1 MREPAFWWRSPSW
14 MSRLLAPLG
23 SLYGAISGYR
33 MLRKGHRS
41 AGPVICVGNYSLG
54 GAGKTPT
61 VIALIKLLRSAGE
74 TPVVLS
80 RGYGGRLAGPVRVDG
95 EAHTAADVGD
105 EPLLL
110 ASSAPVIV
118 SRDRVAGA
126 DAAQKAGASVI
137 VMDDGFQNPSLQ
149 KDVSL
154 IVIDSH
160 RGIGN
165 AGVFPSGPLR
175 APLAVQLDRT
185 DVLIVSGDGAA
196 AGRLAEEVEARGGLN
211 LRAHIVPDGDAV
223 ASLRGKRML
232 AFAGIG
238 DPQRF
243 FATLTA
249 SGLDVAET
257 RAFDDHHPFTVAEID
272 RLIEDAHKTSLRLVT
287 TEKDFVRLR
296 GIATDIASVQPFPI
310 TLAFDD
316 EIVLRHFIALR
327 LVKAR
332 EQIPR

>member
-41 AGPVICVGNYSLG
+41 AVPVICVGNYSLG

-110 ASSAPVIV
+110 ARSAPVIV

-126 DAAQKAGASVI
+126 EAAQKAGASVI

-165 AGVFPSGPLR
+165 AGVFPAGPLR

-185 DVLIVSGDGAA
+185 DVLIASGDGVA
-196 AGRLAEEVEARGGLN
+196 AGKLAEEVEARGGLN

-243 FATLTA
+243 FATLSA

-257 RAFDDHHPFTVAEID
+257 RAFDDHHPFTAAEID
-272 RLIEDAHKTSLRLVT
+272 RLTENARKTSLTLVT

-296 GIATDIASVQPFPI
+296 GIATDIASVQPFPV

-316 EIVLRHFIALR
+316 ETVLRHFIALR

-332 EQIPR
+332 EQR

>member
-41 AGPVICVGNYSLG
+41 AVPVICVGNYSLG

-80 RGYGGRLAGPVRVDG
+80 RGYGGRLTGPVRVDA
-95 EAHTAADVGD
+95 EAHTAVDVGD

-110 ASSAPVIV
+110 ARLAPVIV

-126 DAAQKAGASVI
+126 EAAQKAGASVI

-175 APLAVQLDRT
+175 ATLAVQLDRT

-196 AGRLAEEVEARGGLN
+196 AGKLAEEVEARGGLN
-211 LRAHIVPDGDAV
+211 LRAHVVPDGDAV

-272 RLIEDAHKTSLRLVT
+272 RLIEDARKTSLTLVT

-296 GIATDIASVQPFPI
+296 GIATDTADIQPFPI
-310 TLAFDD
+310 TLALGD
-316 EIVLRHFIALR
+316 EAVLRHFMALR

-332 EQIPR
+332 EQIQR

>member
-1 MREPAFWWRSPSW
+1 
-14 MSRLLAPLG
+14 MSRVLAPFG
-23 SLYGAISGYR
+23 FLYGAISGRR
-33 MLRKGHRS
+33 MLRKGHR
-41 AGPVICVGNYSLG
+41 AAVPVICVGNYSLG

-61 VIALIKLLRSAGE
+61 VIKLIRLLRAAGE

-80 RGYGGRLAGPVRVDG
+80 RGYGGRLDGPVRVDG

-110 ASSAPVIV
+110 ARSAPVIV
-118 SRDRVAGA
+118 ARDRVAGA
-126 DAAQKAGASVI
+126 EAAHKAGASVI

-154 IVIDSH
+154 VVIDSH

-165 AGVFPSGPLR
+165 SSVFPSGPLR
-175 APLAVQLDRT
+175 APLAVQLDCT
-185 DVLIVSGDGAA
+185 DVLIVSGEGSA
-196 AGRLAEEVEARGGLN
+196 AGGLAHQVEESGGLV
-211 LRAHIVPDGDAV
+211 LKARIVPDRDAV
-223 ASLRGKRML
+223 ASLRGKRVL

-243 FATLTA
+243 FATLAA
-249 SGLDVAET
+249 SGIDVAAT
-257 RAFDDHHPFTVAEID
+257 RAFDDHHAFTAAEID
-272 RLIEDAHKTSLRLVT
+272 QLSADARKASLTLVT
-287 TEKDFVRLR
+287 TEKDLVRLR
-296 GIATDIASVQPFPI
+296 GLAADAARIEPFPV

-316 EIVLRHFIALR
+316 EAALRHFMALR

-332 EQIPR
+332 EQIA